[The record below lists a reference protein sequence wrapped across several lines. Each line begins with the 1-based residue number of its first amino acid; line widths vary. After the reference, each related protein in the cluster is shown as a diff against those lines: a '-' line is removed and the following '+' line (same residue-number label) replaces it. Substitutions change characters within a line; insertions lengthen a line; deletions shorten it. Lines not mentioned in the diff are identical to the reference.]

1 MLGQIDAG
9 IIYNALVGLGVIVA
23 IVSVHTSRVIA
34 GKRESAHLLF
44 TTRGDDTLQEAHRV
58 VRERFESEDK
68 NLQSLVK
75 DYESEDARALR
86 YLLNHFETVSVGI
99 QSGIY
104 NEAMLKRCWCT
115 ILVTAYDQTHS
126 YITALRS
133 RDQSPTVYQEFEWL
147 AKRWKKRRIK
157 PRN

>member
-1 MLGQIDAG
+1 MLGQIDAVL
-9 IIYNALVGLGVIVA
+9 IYNGIVALGVIVA
-23 IVSVHTSRVIA
+23 IVSIHTSRVIA

-44 TTRGDDTLQEAHRV
+44 MTRGDDKLQKAHKI
-58 VRERFESEDK
+58 VRERFESADK

-104 NEAMLKRCWCT
+104 NEAMLKRCWCN
-115 ILVTAYDQTHS
+115 ILITAYDQTHS
-126 YITALRS
+126 YVTALRG
-133 RDQSPTVYQEFEWL
+133 RDQAPTAYQEFEWL

-157 PRN
+157 PRQ